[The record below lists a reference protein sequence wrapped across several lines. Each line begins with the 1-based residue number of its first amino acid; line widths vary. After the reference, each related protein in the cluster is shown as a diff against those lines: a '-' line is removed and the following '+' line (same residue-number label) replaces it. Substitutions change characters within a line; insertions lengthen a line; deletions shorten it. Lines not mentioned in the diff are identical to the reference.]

1 MNFMKRHTDLDV
13 VPIVV
18 RGVPNGQR
26 AERKWPISYESLD
39 FATVL
44 ADAVIILSVGILTS
58 TAYNVQAFGT
68 TGDLGQH
75 AGASAVVAALF
86 IVLMKGQGMYRPAEL
101 LLLGKQLRAV
111 CLVWATVFLLLAGI
125 LFTLKAGDQLSRGSI
140 LLFAGAGL
148 GAIAVHRI
156 FWRRL
161 LTRGISQRRLS
172 GRKIVLITDHPRF
185 AGRNLPHLLARLGF
199 QLDHHFRL
207 PPPELGAQ
215 DRRDTINRAIA
226 CIRGSEV
233 EEIVVGTDLS
243 NWSDLRELVA
253 QLRVLPLPVNLI
265 PVGAISEIM
274 KQPSQAFGNTVC
286 VEIQRGP
293 LTQFECVIKRTV
305 DIVLAAA
312 ALVAFLPLLVTV
324 AIAIKLDSPGP
335 VFFRQ
340 RRCGFNGRCFQI
352 FKFRTMSVQEDGA
365 TVTQAQRCDTRV
377 TRLGHLL
384 RVTSI
389 DELPQLLNVL
399 EGTMSL
405 VGPRPHA
412 IAHDTAFDKVVKNYA
427 FRHRVKPGLTGWAQV
442 NGFRGPTPTPRDI
455 ELRVQHDLWYI
466 DNWSFRLDFTI
477 MLQTFAEVLR
487 RRNAY

>member
-13 VPIVV
+13 VPIGV
-18 RGVPNGQR
+18 RGLPKEQR
-26 AERKWPISYESLD
+26 APRKWPISYETLD

-44 ADAVIILSVGILTS
+44 ADALIILSVGVLAG
-58 TAYNVQAFGT
+58 TAYNIQAFGT

-75 AGASAVVAALF
+75 AGASAAVAALF

-111 CLVWATVFLLLAGI
+111 CLVWAMVFLLLAGI

-140 LLFAGAGL
+140 LVFAGAGL

-172 GRKIVLITDHPRF
+172 GRKIVLITNYPHF
-185 AGRNLPHLLARLGF
+185 AGRNLPRLLTRLGF
-199 QLDHHFRL
+199 RLDHHFRL

-215 DRRDTINRAIA
+215 NRRDTINNAIA

-233 EEIVVGTDLS
+233 EEIVVGSDLS
-243 NWSDLRELVA
+243 NWSDLRELIA
-253 QLRVLPLPVNLI
+253 QLRVLPLPVHLI
-265 PVGAISEIM
+265 PLGAISELM
-274 KQPSQAFGNTVC
+274 KQPSHALGSAVC

-293 LTQFECVIKRTV
+293 LTQIECILKRIV
-305 DIVLAAA
+305 DITLAAA
-312 ALVAFLPLLVTV
+312 ALVVFLPLLVAV

-365 TVTQAQRCDTRV
+365 TITQAQRGDPRV

-389 DELPQLLNVL
+389 DELPQLFNVL

-412 IAHDTAFDKVVKNYA
+412 VAHDTAFDKVVTNYA

-442 NGFRGPTPTPRDI
+442 NGFRGPTPMPKDI
-455 ELRVQHDLWYI
+455 ELRVEHDLWYI
-466 DNWSFRLDFTI
+466 DNWSFRLDFSI
-477 MLQTFAEVLR
+477 MLQTFVEVLR
-487 RRNAY
+487 SRNAY